1 MTEELRL
8 KILEEADRQEAEY
21 NKYHNWEQGT
31 KILINSF
38 YGGLANSYMYFFN
51 VDLAECITKQG
62 KSAILYAEKNI
73 NKYFNEY
80 WHKDKKTH
88 EAMGITVTGKVVND
102 VTVYI
107 DTDSCDKDTVIHCED
122 KDRTIEELYN
132 YCEQYGNGGNTL
144 AGHES
149 NLCNVRV
156 LNYSESDGLYYANVK
171 RVIRH
176 IVSKEKWL
184 LKTKMGKH
192 IVVTNDH
199 SLVVYRKGNQTICKP
214 HEILKNDT
222 VLVSFLCTPCNLML
236 CFDYQFDQIEKIE
249 CIGNFENEYVYDIEM
264 DDCTHTFIGN
274 DILVHNSVYSQFDEV
289 ISTTDW
295 GMGKDDPNWR
305 VKYKKQGDS
314 EYRYRSFCG
323 KKSKEYVIEYLNL
336 ESDDIIEY
344 EVESVEGTPKDF
356 TLLLDEVFLG
366 KYFNFIFEKYAEK
379 LNAKNYL
386 NFELESYADSGIW
399 LAKKKYMQNIRWL
412 DKIPRHE
419 CYENLTKIKSKGVE
433 LIQASSP
440 SFVRKSLNHL
450 VKWIFGHDNFQMR
463 EFMEE
468 VKKIKR
474 DYMVA
479 NIEEICWNKK
489 PSNYWQ
495 YVISDNGELELSSG
509 TPITV
514 KGLALYNFLLN
525 ENPKYKSKYGRLK
538 DGMMCKYYYCKY
550 EGCEMFAFEPGMYPV
565 EFAPEANRELMFEK
579 TIIDPL
585 NRIMEVLPHATK
597 LEPDLMLISKLF

>member
-1 MTEELRL
+1 MTEELGL

-107 DTDSCDKDTVIHCED
+107 DTDSCDKDTVIYCED
-122 KDRTIEELYN
+122 KYRTIEELYN
-132 YCEQYGNGGNTL
+132 DCEQFGSAGKT
-144 AGHES
+144 AKGHES
-149 NLCNVRV
+149 VNCPFRI
-156 LNYSESDGLYYANVK
+156 LNFDDCKGLYYTNVK

-176 IVSKEKWL
+176 KVNKPKWVL
-184 LKTKMGKH
+184 VPEYYNKKVF
-192 IVVTNDH
+192 ITNDH
-199 SLVVYRKGNQTICKP
+199 SLVVYRNSKPVVCKP
-214 HEILKNDT
+214 YEVNKETDMVAVVYDMDT
-222 VLVSFLCTPCNLML
+222 L
-236 CFDYQFDQIEKIE
+236 DYSYKKIKQIEQA
-249 CIGNFENEYVYDIEM
+249 GAFNNEYVYDIEI
-264 DDCTHTFIGN
+264 DDDTHTFIANG
-274 DILVHNSVYSQFDEV
+274 IQVHNSVYSQFDEV

-305 VKYKKQGDS
+305 VKYKKQGDT

-336 ESDDIIEY
+336 ESEDIVEY

-356 TLLLDEVFLG
+356 ALLLDEVFLG

-419 CYENLTKIKSKGVE
+419 CYENLSKIKSKGVE

-440 SFVRKSLNHL
+440 SFVRKSLNYL

-463 EFMEE
+463 DFMEE

-495 YVISDNGELELSSG
+495 YVVSDNGELELSSG

-585 NRIMEVLPHATK
+585 NRIMEVIPHATK

>member
-107 DTDSCDKDTVIHCED
+107 DTDSCDKDTVIYCED

-132 YCEQYGNGGNTL
+132 DCEQFGSAGKTL
-144 AGHES
+144 KGHES
-149 NLCNVRV
+149 VNCPFRI
-156 LNYSESDGLYYANVK
+156 LNFDDCKGLYYANVK

-176 IVSKEKWL
+176 KVNKPKWVL
-184 LKTKMGKH
+184 VPEYYNKKVF
-192 IVVTNDH
+192 ITNDH
-199 SLVVYRKGNQTICKP
+199 SLVVYRNSKPVVCKP
-214 HEILKNDT
+214 YEVNKETDMVAVVYDMDT
-222 VLVSFLCTPCNLML
+222 L
-236 CFDYQFDQIEKIE
+236 DYSYKKIKQIEQA
-249 CIGNFENEYVYDIEM
+249 GAFNNEYVYDIEI
-264 DDCTHTFIGN
+264 DDDTHTFIANG
-274 DILVHNSVYSQFDEV
+274 IQVHNSVYSQFDEV

-305 VKYKKQGDS
+305 VKYKKQGDT

-336 ESDDIIEY
+336 ESEDIVEY

-356 TLLLDEVFLG
+356 ALLLDEVFLG

-419 CYENLTKIKSKGVE
+419 IYENLSKIKSKGVE

-440 SFVRKSLNHL
+440 SFVRKSLNYL

-463 EFMEE
+463 DFMEE

-495 YVISDNGELELSSG
+495 YVVSDNGELELSSG

-514 KGLALYNFLLN
+514 KGLALYNYLLN

-585 NRIMEVLPHATK
+585 NRIMEVIPHATK

>member
-107 DTDSCDKDTVIHCED
+107 DTDS
-122 KDRTIEELYN
+122 
-132 YCEQYGNGGNTL
+132 
-144 AGHES
+144 
-149 NLCNVRV
+149 
-156 LNYSESDGLYYANVK
+156 
-171 RVIRH
+171 
-176 IVSKEKWL
+176 
-184 LKTKMGKH
+184 
-192 IVVTNDH
+192 
-199 SLVVYRKGNQTICKP
+199 
-214 HEILKNDT
+214 
-222 VLVSFLCTPCNLML
+222 
-236 CFDYQFDQIEKIE
+236 
-249 CIGNFENEYVYDIEM
+249 
-264 DDCTHTFIGN
+264 
-274 DILVHNSVYSQFDEV
+274 VYSQFDEV

-305 VKYKKQGDS
+305 VKYKKQGDT

-336 ESDDIIEY
+336 ESEDIVEY

-356 TLLLDEVFLG
+356 ALLLDEVFLG

-419 CYENLTKIKSKGVE
+419 VYENLSKIKSKGVE

-440 SFVRKSLNHL
+440 SFVRKSLNYL

-463 EFMEE
+463 DFMEE

-495 YVISDNGELELSSG
+495 YVVSDNGELELSSG

-514 KGLALYNFLLN
+514 KGLALYNYLLN

-585 NRIMEVLPHATK
+585 NRIMEVIPHATK